1 MPCPMAQLD
10 EALLA
15 RARAW
20 MDDDPD
26 ASDRAEL
33 EALLAAES
41 RDEVHDRFRASLE
54 FGTAGL
60 RGLLGAGP
68 NRMNLAVVLRAT
80 AGLVAYVKRMVP
92 DAAERGVA
100 IGFDGRRR
108 SREFATAAA
117 EVVNAAGLR
126 ALVFTDVV
134 PTPLVGFACRDRH
147 AAAGIVITASHNPPL
162 YNGYKVFWENAAQ
175 IVPPHDEGIA
185 RSIDA
190 IESAKAIARL
200 SAKDAGALRVELGD
214 EIAARYLDGVEAL
227 LVEPPRPRSLRIAY
241 TALHGVG
248 DRLARRAFARAG
260 FENVHSVKEQAEP
273 DGNFPTVA
281 FPNPEEKGA
290 MDLVLALARE
300 KNAELVIAND
310 PDADRLAVGARNR
323 AGELVVLN
331 GNEIG
336 CLLAH
341 HLLQHRT
348 NRPSKGRVVLNTVV
362 SSPMLGAIAE
372 QHGAR
377 HVQTLTGFKWIA
389 NKSLELEAE
398 GYEVVL
404 GYEEALGYSVKGLV
418 RDKDGVSAAA
428 VMAELAAL
436 LADRGKTVLD
446 ELELMARRYGLFASR
461 QISLVLPGEEGAGRI
476 AAMMQ
481 RLREAPPSSIGPFAV
496 IATTDFAVKTRT
508 SAGKTEPIELPPS
521 DVLLYELDGGH
532 RVMARPSGTE
542 PKIKFYVDVRIAMS
556 EGEALAA
563 ANLRGKTLL
572 DALGEAFVAYA
583 NPT

>member
-1 MPCPMAQLD
+1 MPPLMHDDDLT
-10 EALLA
+10 A

-20 MDDDPD
+20 LDDDPD
-26 ASDRAEL
+26 QADRAEL
-33 EALLAAES
+33 EALLAANDHE
-41 RDEVHDRFRASLE
+41 EVRDRFRASLE

-60 RGLLGAGP
+60 RGLIGAGP

-80 AGLVAYVKRMVP
+80 AGFVAYLRAKVP
-92 DAAERGVA
+92 DVATRGIA

-108 SREFATAAA
+108 SREFAAAAA
-117 EVVNAAGLR
+117 EVVTAAGIK
-126 ALVFTDVV
+126 AMTFEDVV
-134 PTPLVGFACRDRH
+134 PTPLLGFACRDLR
-147 AAAGIVITASHNPPL
+147 AAGGIMVTASHNPPL

-175 IVPPHDEGIA
+175 IVPPHDGGIA
-185 RSIDA
+185 AEIDRVASVRTIPRLPAAEARARSLLVA
-190 IESAKAIARL
+190 
-200 SAKDAGALRVELGD
+200 LGD
-214 EIAARYLDGVEAL
+214 EIAERYLAGVEAL
-227 LVEPPRPRSLRIAY
+227 LVERPQPRALGIAY

-248 DRLARRAFARAG
+248 NRLAMRAFARAG
-260 FENVHSVKEQAEP
+260 FSNVHSVKEQAEP

-290 MDLVLALARE
+290 MDLVLALARDTH
-300 KNAELVIAND
+300 AELVIAND
-310 PDADRLAVGARNR
+310 PDADRLAVAARNR
-323 AGELVVLN
+323 SGDIVVLN

-341 HLLQHRT
+341 HLLEHGDR
-348 NRPSKGRVVLNTVV
+348 SKRRAVLNTVV

-389 NKSLELEAE
+389 NKSLELAAE
-398 GYEVVL
+398 GHEVVL

-436 LADRGKTVLD
+436 LADRGKTVPE
-446 ELELMARRYGLFASR
+446 ELEAMARRYGLFASK
-461 QISLVLPGEEGAGRI
+461 QISLVLPGEEGARGI
-476 AAMMQ
+476 AAMME
-481 RLREAPPSSIGPFAV
+481 RLRKAPPSSVGSLRV
-496 IATTDFAVKTRT
+496 IATTDFATQTRT
-508 SAGKTEPIELPPS
+508 AGGRTEAIDLPPS

-542 PKIKFYVDVRIAMS
+542 PKIKFYVDVRIAI
-556 EGEALAA
+556 AA
-563 ANLRGKTLL
+563 DEPLETANARGKKLC
-572 DALGEAFVAYA
+572 DELGDAFVAYA
-583 NPT
+583 KG

>member
-1 MPCPMAQLD
+1 MSD
-10 EALLA
+10 EALTA

-20 MDDDPD
+20 LDDDPD
-26 ASDRAEL
+26 QADRAEL
-33 EALLAAES
+33 EALLAANDREEI
-41 RDEVHDRFRASLE
+41 RDRFRASLE

-60 RGLLGAGP
+60 RGLIGAGP

-80 AGLVAYVKRMVP
+80 AGFVAYLRAKVP
-92 DAAERGVA
+92 DVATRGIA

-117 EVVNAAGLR
+117 EVVTAAGIK
-126 ALVFTDVV
+126 AMAFGDVV
-134 PTPLVGFACRDRH
+134 PTPLLGFACRDLR
-147 AAAGIVITASHNPPL
+147 AAGGIMVTASHNPPL

-175 IVPPHDEGIA
+175 IVPPHDGGIA
-185 RSIDA
+185 AEIDRVPSVRS
-190 IESAKAIARL
+190 IARL
-200 SAKDAGALRVELGD
+200 AAEDARARGLLIALGD
-214 EIAARYLDGVEAL
+214 EIASRYLDGLEAL
-227 LVEPPRPRSLRIAY
+227 LVERPKPRATRIAY

-248 DRLARRAFARAG
+248 NTLAMRAFERAG
-260 FENVHSVKEQAEP
+260 FSHVHSVKEQAEP

-290 MDLVLALARE
+290 MDLVLALANE

-310 PDADRLAVGARNR
+310 PDADRLAVAARDR
-323 AGELVVLN
+323 SGRIVVLN

-341 HLLQHRT
+341 HLLEHGDR
-348 NRPSKGRVVLNTVV
+348 SKKRVVLNTVV
-362 SSPMLGAIAE
+362 SSPMLGAIAAE
-372 QHGAR
+372 HGAR

-389 NKSLELEAE
+389 NKSLELAAE
-398 GYEVVL
+398 GLEVVL

-436 LADRGKTVLD
+436 LAERGKTVPD
-446 ELELMARRYGLFASR
+446 ELEAMARRYGLFASK
-461 QISLVLPGEEGAGRI
+461 QISLVLPGEEGARGI
-476 AAMMQ
+476 AAMMD
-481 RLREAPPSSIGPFAV
+481 RLRKAPPSTVGSLRV
-496 IATTDFAVKTRT
+496 LATTDFATKTRT
-508 SAGKTEPIELPPS
+508 AGGRTEAIDLPPS

-542 PKIKFYVDVRIAMS
+542 PKIKFYVDVRIAMAAD
-556 EGEALAA
+556 EALET
-563 ANLRGKTLL
+563 ANARGKKLC
-572 DALGEAFVAYA
+572 DELGEAFVAYA
-583 NPT
+583 KG